1 MAKETGLTSADVA
14 TMAPWYNFD
23 TTIADSDIKSLE
35 ASQDYLISIGMIPS
49 DKKVDIQ
56 SMILH

>member
-1 MAKETGLTSADVA
+1 MWLQWPLG
-14 TMAPWYNFD
+14 
-23 TTIADSDIKSLE
+23 TTLIRQIADSDIKSLE